1 MLRYKGRIAA
11 ISLLLVLLLS
21 LLSSPTLA
29 QGGIKVWPAKVDLVV
44 GSGETAEEVIRVENQ
59 GDRVARIRIYA
70 MDFSIDKESD
80 FAFYEPGH
88 QSYSCARWLTLD
100 EAEFDLSPG
109 ESKRV
114 EVTIS
119 VPDEVEP
126 GGHYAALFVETAP
139 VEAPPGVSVTVA
151 GRIPSLFYLTIPGI
165 TEADVFS
172 DAEIVSLLLPGWV
185 EKGPVETGVV
195 VRNTGNVHLT
205 IAAKA
210 YFSGFRGEEIG
221 ELDLGQMVVLP
232 HSERVMKG
240 SWEKTPLFSRVKAS
254 VVIGYFDQQGELVN
268 KAKTA
273 DFWVIPWKMLLVIVV
288 ALGLLTLLVWRLRK
302 RYRLRIERKQGNF
315 EM

>member
-11 ISLLLVLLLS
+11 VFLLLVLLFS
-21 LLSSPTLA
+21 LLPSPTSA

-44 GSGETAEEVIRVENQ
+44 GSGQTAEEVISVENQ
-59 GDRVARIRIYA
+59 GDGVARIHVYA
-70 MDFSIDKESD
+70 MDFSIDKENN

-100 EAEFDLSPG
+100 EAEFDLTPG

-126 GGHYAALFVETAP
+126 GGHYAALFFETVPVET
-139 VEAPPGVSVTVA
+139 PPGVSVIIT
-151 GRIPSLFYLTIPGI
+151 GRIPSLFYLTIPGV
-165 TEADVFS
+165 TGADVFS
-172 DAEIVSLLLPGWV
+172 DAEIVSILLPGWV
-185 EKGPVETGVV
+185 EKGPVEIGVV
-195 VRNTGNVHLT
+195 VRNTGNVHLS

-210 YFSGFRGEEIG
+210 YFSGFRGEKIG
-221 ELDLGQMVVLP
+221 ELDLGQVVILP
-232 HSERVMKG
+232 HSERIMKG
-240 SWEKTPLFSRVKAS
+240 SWEKTPLFSKVKAS
-254 VVIGYFDQQGELVN
+254 VVIGYFDQQAELVN

-273 DFWVIPWKMLLVIVV
+273 DFWVIPWKMLLVIVF
-288 ALGLLTLLVWRLRK
+288 ALGLLILLVWRLRK